1 MRRNWPDLLIA
12 IALVAVIAGI
22 IATLL
27 SGGSLLPR
35 VGNTNTTTRSAA
47 NTSNLNQNSTTTST
61 AVTTDSLLTQPT
73 SVRPSPYNTTLNT
86 TTLSSVDPVSVVNS
100 GTSGST
106 TGTSAST
113 TGAASLADPISSG
126 RNSSSLAGAV
136 SADINNSLASAAN
149 AATPTATPTATS
161 TVNTRLSIV
170 PESSVTAAL
179 PSTSVITPAGSAVVP
194 ASGVGTVSMTPLP
207 NMVNPKPVASGG
219 YKISVGAFS
228 VVENARNLG
237 EKLANQGYPV
247 SFDQRN
253 NLTIVAVGPYAD
265 RTQADGVAQQLT
277 QMGLSTN
284 VYENTQVVSTQAAS
298 STQAVQGNVALSQ
311 VPLNN
316 QALGNQ
322 ATQTTQFSNQFSTQT
337 TAQSFNNTS
346 VISPATTTT
355 TTTNPTSSAATT
367 AIATSSSPS
376 YLQVGAYKTVESSLP
391 HRVRLENYG
400 YTVYTQNQGGFYKL
414 LIGPFQPSELNLVST
429 QLKNQGI
436 ENFPVR

>member
-1 MRRNWPDLLIA
+1 M
-12 IALVAVIAGI
+12 
-22 IATLL
+22 
-27 SGGSLLPR
+27 
-35 VGNTNTTTRSAA
+35 
-47 NTSNLNQNSTTTST
+47 
-61 AVTTDSLLTQPT
+61 
-73 SVRPSPYNTTLNT
+73 
-86 TTLSSVDPVSVVNS
+86 
-100 GTSGST
+100 
-106 TGTSAST
+106 
-113 TGAASLADPISSG
+113 
-126 RNSSSLAGAV
+126 
-136 SADINNSLASAAN
+136 
-149 AATPTATPTATS
+149 
-161 TVNTRLSIV
+161 
-170 PESSVTAAL
+170 
-179 PSTSVITPAGSAVVP
+179 
-194 ASGVGTVSMTPLP
+194 
-207 NMVNPKPVASGG
+207 
-219 YKISVGAFS
+219 
-228 VVENARNLG
+228 
-237 EKLANQGYPV
+237 
-247 SFDQRN
+247 
-253 NLTIVAVGPYAD
+253 AVGPYAD

-355 TTTNPTSSAATT
+355 MTTTNPTSSAATT

-376 YLQVGAYKTVESSLP
+376 YLQVGAYKTVKFLATP
-391 HRVRLENYG
+391 CAAKIMC
-400 YTVYTQNQGGFYKL
+400 TVYTQNQGGFYKL